1 LAGKIGEPTAEVAA
15 GPCSVVMKRH
25 WGGLRGDSMAMLGSA
40 AGMHRPTGA
49 SRVSG
54 WPRFYFLR
62 SPMPTRASR
71 SSMDR
76 KPIRVYRREMRT
88 VSYTEARER
97 LAGIWDEVLSTREAV
112 VILRRGKESV
122 VLVALDEWA
131 GLQETVHLLR
141 SPANAQRLLAA
152 LQRLGEGEGVVKTF
166 EEIQHSTGAA

>member
-1 LAGKIGEPTAEVAA
+1 
-15 GPCSVVMKRH
+15 
-25 WGGLRGDSMAMLGSA
+25 
-40 AGMHRPTGA
+40 
-49 SRVSG
+49 
-54 WPRFYFLR
+54 
-62 SPMPTRASR
+62 
-71 SSMDR
+71 
-76 KPIRVYRREMRT
+76 MRT
-88 VSYTEARER
+88 VFYTEARER

-152 LQRLGEGEGVVKTF
+152 LQRLLAALQRLGEGEGVVKTF